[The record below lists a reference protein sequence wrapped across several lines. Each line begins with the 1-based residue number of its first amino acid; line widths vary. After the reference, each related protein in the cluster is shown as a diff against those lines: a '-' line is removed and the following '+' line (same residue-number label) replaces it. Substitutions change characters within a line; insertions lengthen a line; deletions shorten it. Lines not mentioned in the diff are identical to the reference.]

1 MYMGKLSISGVRLSE
16 FVKSKI
22 ADLKSTICLVVLL
35 FVAAGLVGCGSVT
48 EEAKAP
54 KGLSS
59 APNPQ
64 LPLKAEPLVVLPDYC
79 NTTDG
84 MCLLPDNSFVISI
97 PNFND
102 EKDPPLLM
110 RITADN
116 KAEKFYEF
124 PTPYPGLPEKLN
136 RIRPMGIARDPKSGN
151 LYLAD
156 MQYMLDK
163 DQKSR
168 MWKLVVKNGKVEK
181 MVLAAS
187 GFNVANGTAVRG
199 DYVYITESVREEGFN
214 AATPTLFSVV
224 MRFKLDEENVVIKT
238 PVKDDPHAIATFE
251 SKRKDWGFGADGLCF
266 DSKGNLFVGLFG
278 DGKLFKLEFGADGT
292 VKSNKLFAEAPGKMT
307 NCDGSCCDPRTDR
320 IYVADSA
327 GNAIQ
332 IVSPDGSIATLAENE
347 DVVDKK
353 TGMLDQPCEAMLRG
367 NEIIVSNMDWPFPG
381 FKNTKFQMPAVISVI
396 RLDK

>member
-1 MYMGKLSISGVRLSE
+1 MCRISCRFAAAL
-16 FVKSKI
+16 
-22 ADLKSTICLVVLL
+22 VLL
-35 FVAAGLVGCGSVT
+35 FVVGCGLGP
-48 EEAKAP
+48 EARKTGPKAGAAPSP
-54 KGLSS
+54 K
-59 APNPQ
+59 

-84 MCLLPDNSFVISI
+84 MCLLPDNSFIISV

-136 RIRPMGIARDPKSGN
+136 RIRPMGLARDPKSGN

-156 MQYMLDK
+156 MQYMIDK

-168 MWKLVVKNGKVEK
+168 MWKLVVKDGKMDK
-181 MVLAAS
+181 MVLVAS

-199 DYVYITESVREEGFN
+199 DYVYITESVREEGFTPAN
-214 AATPTLFSVV
+214 PTLFSVV

-238 PVKDDPHAIATFE
+238 PVKDDPHVIGTFE
-251 SKRKDWGFGADGLCF
+251 SKRKDWAFGADGICF
-266 DSKGNLFVGLFG
+266 DSKGNLYVGLFS
-278 DGKLFKLEFGADGT
+278 DGKMFKLEFDKDGK
-292 VKSNKLFAEAPGKMT
+292 VVSNKLFAEAPGKMT
-307 NCDGSCCDPRTDR
+307 NCDGSSCDVRTDR

-327 GNAIQ
+327 NNAVR
-332 IVSPDGSIATLAENE
+332 IVNPDGSVGTLAENE
-347 DVVDKK
+347 DITDKK
-353 TGMLDQPCEAMLRG
+353 TGALRQPCETMVRG

-381 FKNTKFQMPAVISVI
+381 FKNFETKHLMPTVISVI
-396 RLDK
+396 KLDK

>member
-1 MYMGKLSISGVRLSE
+1 MC
-16 FVKSKI
+16 KI
-22 ADLKSTICLVVLL
+22 ASRLAAALVLL
-35 FVAAGLVGCGSVT
+35 GAVAVLVGCGEGT
-48 EEAKAP
+48 EQKPVSGQPP
-54 KGLSS
+54 KPVGA
-59 APNPQ
+59 APNPK
-64 LPLKAEPLVVLPDYC
+64 LPLKAEMLVALPDYC

-84 MCLLPDNSFVISI
+84 MCLLPDNSFLISV

-102 EKDPPLLM
+102 EKDPPLMM

-116 KAEKFYEF
+116 KAEKFYEY

-156 MQYMLDK
+156 MQYMVDK

-168 MWKLVVKNGKVEK
+168 MWKLVVKDNKVEK
-181 MVLAAS
+181 MVVVAS
-187 GFNVANGTAVRG
+187 GFNVANGTAVKG

-214 AATPTLFSVV
+214 ATSPTLFSVV

-238 PVKDDPHAIATFE
+238 PLKDDPHVISTYE
-251 SKRKDWGFGADGLCF
+251 SKRKDWAFGADGICF
-266 DSKGNLFVGLFG
+266 DSKGNLFVGLFS
-278 DGKLFKLEFGADGT
+278 DGKYFKTEFDKDGNAT
-292 VKSNKLFAEAPGKMT
+292 STKLFAEKEGLMT
-307 NCDGSCCDPRTDR
+307 NCDGSCCDFRTDK

-327 GNAIQ
+327 NNAVR
-332 IVSPDGSIATLAENE
+332 IVNPDGSIETLCEN
-347 DVVDKK
+347 DDIVDKT
-353 TGMLDQPCEAMLRG
+353 TGALRQPCETLVRG

-381 FKNTKFQMPAVISVI
+381 FKNHKTGHKMPTVISVI